1 MAASTNLTPE
11 QRRQRARIAALARWS
26 REDPTANAHRAQAG
40 LLDRFRREVAAEQP
54 EITEPELT
62 RRAEARRRE
71 HMVRM
76 SFEASKARAERRKG
90 NR

>member
-11 QRRQRARIAALARWS
+11 QRRHRARQAALARWS
-26 REDPTANAHRAQAG
+26 KEDPTVNARRAQAG
-40 LLDRFRREVAAEQP
+40 LLDKFRREVAELDP
-54 EITEPELT
+54 DVTEPELT

-71 HMVRM
+71 HMARM
-76 SFEASKARAERRKG
+76 SYAAAKARTAKT